1 MKKILLVAVA
11 CILSSAAF
19 AQKVMTIEKND
30 GSKIEISTA
39 DVKEITFAD
48 EQSAPFY
55 EGTWK
60 IKSFEQTPATMQSDC
75 WWDMITNWT
84 GFPEKNDADRIT
96 FTADGKIQTNLSS
109 TLKNYFQA
117 ESNFKVTNMEVTIH
131 LANSIA
137 NVAQPTVLELD
148 NVNRYF
154 SATEASEDKV
164 AYIGVMPNADD
175 EDLLDVFIIDYDS
188 HTFAYPDFNDWM
200 MYNEAKPTATSSG
213 MYILFTMERAAA
225 TR

>member
-19 AQKVMTIEKND
+19 AQKVMTIEKTD
-30 GSKIEISTA
+30 GTKVEISTA

-48 EQSAPFY
+48 AQTAPFF

-60 IKSFEQTPATMQSDC
+60 IKSFEQTAATMQSDC

-84 GFPEKNDADRIT
+84 GFPEKNEADRIT

-117 ESNFKVTNMEVTIH
+117 ESNYKVTNMAVDIH
-131 LANSIA
+131 LGLSIA
-137 NVAQPTVLELD
+137 NVANPTILELD

-154 SATEASEDKV
+154 SDKETSEDKV
-164 AYIGVMPNADD
+164 AYLGVMPNADD
-175 EDLLDVFIIDYDS
+175 DELLDVFIIDYDTHS
-188 HTFAYPDFNDWM
+188 FAYPDFEEWM
-200 MYNEAKPTATSSG
+200 MYNEAKPTATGSG